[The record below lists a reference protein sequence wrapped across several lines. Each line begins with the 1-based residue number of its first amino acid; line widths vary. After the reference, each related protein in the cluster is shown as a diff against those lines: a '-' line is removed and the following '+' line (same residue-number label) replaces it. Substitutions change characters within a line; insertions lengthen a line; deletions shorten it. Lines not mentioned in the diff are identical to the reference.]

1 MKSPQK
7 APADSNRWL
16 PARMVLVTGLLLV
29 CFSVVAWRLHQV
41 QVTEHPVWLART
53 EAMLRTKRVLPA
65 MRGPIRDRNGELLA
79 HDKVLHQLWV
89 HTHRMRDI
97 NDVTA
102 RLAILEKRS
111 PKAIS
116 REMHPEEI
124 FARYR
129 GRVARLLACAAEGTS
144 EPSAGALAEMERVL
158 SSETRTEF
166 PWLDPMAEDQ
176 AAAWRSVLEENRIV
190 AVTMRPFVRRFY
202 PSEDRLTHVLG
213 YVNDRYADP
222 ETGELISDGELAAH
236 RQARRR
242 QVGLEGIEAVFNTEL
257 TGRDGYRWI
266 ERDRK
271 GRELTAF
278 RGETVQPAHG
288 HDVMLTIDLHLQDA
302 LEEVLEE
309 ANEFYRPKRII
320 AVLIEPNSGDVLAM
334 ASRPHI
340 QRDAKNGVTPNL
352 AVSNPYEPGSVF
364 KVVTYAAAFEA
375 RVAWPAEMLN
385 IDPSQRALAK
395 LNISDHCQDNI
406 TVMQA
411 FAQSSNRAAYLL
423 AARLGEKRFL
433 KSVRDFGFGV
443 PTGIDLTNESGGVVH
458 RPGTSTWDGLTF
470 SRMAYGHAMTVT
482 PLQMCMAVGAIANG
496 GNLMKPRIVKEIRNE
511 KGDLVRQFEPQVVRR
526 VCSEKTSKLMRQAMV
541 GVVESPKGTGAR
553 AAVEEVTV
561 AGKTGTSQLYKTVGR
576 GGIAEG
582 HYCVSFVGFAPAENA
597 RLCAIIVV
605 DDPAESE
612 ESVSGGKLAAP
623 IFAQLMDRCLRTMAI
638 AYNGRAETASER
650 KGEGQ

>member
-1 MKSPQK
+1 MKNSQK
-7 APADSNRWL
+7 APPDTNRWL
-16 PARMVLVTGLLLV
+16 PARLVLVTVVLLG
-29 CFSVVAWRLHQV
+29 CFGAVAWRLHQV
-41 QVTEHPVWLART
+41 QVKEHKLWLART

-102 RLAILEKRS
+102 RLAILEKRA

-116 REMHPEEI
+116 REMEPEEI
-124 FARYR
+124 FTRYR
-129 GRVARLLACAAEGTS
+129 QHIARLLACTVENTT
-144 EPSAGALAEMERVL
+144 EPSQGALAEMERVL
-158 SSETRTEF
+158 TREDRKEF
-166 PWLDPMAEDQ
+166 AWLEPMTEDQ
-176 AAAWRSVLEENRIV
+176 AANWRTMLEQNRIV
-190 AVTMRPFVRRFY
+190 AVTMRPFVRRCY

-222 ETGELISDGELAAH
+222 TTGDLISNDALALH
-236 RQARRR
+236 PQARRL
-242 QVGLEGIEAVFNTEL
+242 QVGLEGIEAVFNAEL
-257 TGRDGYRWI
+257 TGSDGYQWI

-278 RGETVQPAHG
+278 RGETAQPAHG

-309 ANEFYRPKRII
+309 ANDYYRPKRII
-320 AVLIEPNSGDVLAM
+320 AVLVEPNSGEVLAM

-340 QRDAKNGVTPNL
+340 RRDAANGVTPNL
-352 AVSNPYEPGSVF
+352 AVSTPYEPGSVF
-364 KVVTYAAAFEA
+364 KVVTYAAAFDA
-375 RVAWPAEMLN
+375 KLAWPNEMLN
-385 IDPSQRALAK
+385 IDPSLRTFAK
-395 LNISDHCQDNI
+395 LNISDHCQSNVS
-406 TVMQA
+406 VMQA

-433 KSVRDFGFGV
+433 KSVRDFGFGA

-458 RPGTSTWDGLTF
+458 KPGTPTWDGLTF

-482 PLQMCMAVGAIANG
+482 PLQMCMAVAAIANG
-496 GNLMKPRIVKEIRNE
+496 GKLMKPQIVKEIRDE

-526 VCSEKTSKLMRQAMV
+526 VCSDKTAKLMTQAMV
-541 GVVESPKGTGAR
+541 GVVENPKGTGAR
-553 AAVEEVTV
+553 AAVDEIMV
-561 AGKTGTSQLYKTVGR
+561 AGKTGTSQLYKSVGR
-576 GGIAEG
+576 GGVHEG
-582 HYCVSFVGFAPAENA
+582 HYCVSFAGFAPADNPS
-597 RLCAIIVV
+597 LCAIIVV
-605 DDPAESE
+605 DDPSESE
-612 ESVSGGKLAAP
+612 ETVSGGKLAAP

-638 AYNGRAETASER
+638 AYNGKTVTASDR